1 MVDRADRAE
10 ALAEPQAREA
20 RVAAPPGWTVRDAAE
35 LYQIDAWGAGYFG
48 WNAAGHV
55 VVRPDTTAA
64 TEIDLLEVVEGLRRR
79 SYSTPVLIRF
89 SGILEHRL
97 KRVHDAFTRAI
108 ADHDYQGRYLAV
120 YPIKVNQQR
129 TVVEEI
135 YRFGRPWDFGLEVGS
150 KPELLAVMA
159 LVGDELERPVI
170 CNGFKDEG
178 YLEAVVLAKKLGRKV
193 IPVIESFDELHLTL
207 KLAAKHGVRP
217 TLGVR
222 VKLASQGSGRW
233 GGSAGDKSKFGLS
246 VSEVVEMF
254 DLLAREGLEDC
265 LQLVHCHPGSQVQDI
280 RFLVD
285 ALNELANV
293 YVELVRMGA
302 GLRYIDVGGGLAV
315 DYLGSQTNVES
326 SMNYSLD
333 EYAADV
339 VHRVGSVCD
348 QAKVAHPT
356 IITESGRA
364 IVAFHSVLVFDVVG
378 SAGSSVVREVEPRDA
393 PPAGERLP
401 QPILDLY
408 DALES
413 VSEARALECFHDA
426 EKARDEAVQLFSLGY
441 MSLRLRGLADRLFR
455 AVCTRVR
462 DAVAGRDPI
471 PEELEELDRILN
483 DTYFCNLS
491 VFQSLPDVW
500 AIEQV
505 FPIVP
510 IHRLEERPTRKA
522 VLADITCDSDGE
534 IARFVDR
541 QEGADTLSVH
551 ELRPDEPYYLAAF
564 LVGAYQETLGDL
576 HNLFGDTH
584 VAHIRLDERNDWW
597 IEEVLR
603 GDSARTVLGY
613 MGYDVARLLARLT
626 QDCERAVRDGRMS
639 LEESQSLLRFYEA
652 ELSGYTYLEP
662 D

>member
-1 MVDRADRAE
+1 MVEKLEKIEKPQKRQRRSAALSDWSLE
-10 ALAEPQAREA
+10 A
-20 RVAAPPGWTVRDAAE
+20 AAE
-35 LYQIDAWGAGYFG
+35 LYQIDAWSAGYFAL
-48 WNAAGHV
+48 NDKGHV
-55 VVRPDTTAA
+55 VVRPDTSSA
-64 TEIDLLEVVEGLRRR
+64 TEIDLHEVVEGLRQR

-89 SGILEHRL
+89 SDILEHRL
-97 KRVHDAFTRAI
+97 KRIHEAFARAI
-108 ADHDYQGRYLAV
+108 AEHDYAGRFLAV

-129 TVVEEI
+129 PVVEEI
-135 YRFGRPWDFGLEVGS
+135 YRYGRPFDFGLEVGS

-159 LVGDELERPVI
+159 LVGDELQRPVI

-178 YLEAVVLAKKLGRKV
+178 YIEAVVLAKKLGRKV
-193 IPVIESFDELHLTL
+193 IPVVESFDELRLIL
-207 KLAAKHGVRP
+207 KLAKKHGVRP

-222 VKLASQGSGRW
+222 VKLASQGTGRW
-233 GGSAGDKSKFGLS
+233 GGSAGDKSKFGLFM
-246 VSEVVEMF
+246 SEVVEMF
-254 DLLAREGLEDC
+254 DLLEREGLQDA

-293 YVELVRMGA
+293 YAQLVSMGA

-315 DYLGSQTNVES
+315 DYLGTQTNVES
-326 SMNYSLD
+326 SMNYTVD

-339 VHRVGSVCD
+339 VHRIGSVCD
-348 QAKVAHPT
+348 QAGVEHPT

-378 SAGSSVVREVEPRDA
+378 SAGSSIVREVEPRES
-393 PPAGERLP
+393 PPAGETRLP

-413 VSEARALECFHDA
+413 VSESRALECYHDA

-441 MSLRLRGLADRLFR
+441 MGLRLRGLADRLFR

-462 DAVAGRDPI
+462 DAVADRDPI
-471 PEELEELDRILN
+471 PEELAELERILN

-500 AIEQV
+500 AIGQV

-510 IHRLEERPTRKA
+510 IHRLNERPTRRA

-534 IARFVDR
+534 IDCFVDR
-541 QEGADTLSVH
+541 QESADTLFVH
-551 ELRPDEPYYLAAF
+551 ELTPGEPYYLAAF

-584 VAHIRLDERNDWW
+584 VAHIRLDERNEWW

-639 LEESQSLLRFYEA
+639 LEESQALLRFYEA